1 MADNVSFKVYL
12 KDPSQG
18 ELDTEVRRFV
28 VDKEVSTSLIYIKEK
43 LVSVFPVLAEKL
55 FSVSWTDEDGDAI
68 TIDTDEELILAL
80 TELAGPVYKLTATV
94 RGAKRFEQP
103 PQQEPAGVGANV
115 THHGVTCDGCDKA
128 PIVGFRYKCVVCD
141 DYDLCG
147 SCEKAGKHPGHNMM
161 RISSPEVIW
170 PQRLFKRIHKMQE
183 KAEQRSRCR
192 QEKQERKEEREEPTG
207 NAPPPPPFF
216 GRGRGMFRGCGRG
229 GMGGMGGMGMGG
241 PGMGGAGMGGM
252 GNMGGGMGAGRGGM
266 GGRGGQWQW
275 QWPGGAA
282 SAWAGPTFEAMMQG
296 WMGEQPGAAPGNA
309 GGGGHQNA
317 HAEAQASAANAHA
330 SAHSAAQAAAEDA
343 HTAAHAAAQAAQA
356 AEEAFAAAGMPE
368 GSGEDYLQRVGDFVA
383 AALDP
388 LGIDVQVDVETSGGQ
403 RTTVKPTVKPSEA
416 DERKEDK
423 AAAETE
429 EAAKEMSASPTKER
443 STSLS
448 DDEEWTVLADKK
460 PDSDAVEIPI
470 QVLDKQVAPVYP
482 TLPPTEGTTTS
493 TTLTET
499 ATTQDQGAAASAPPA
514 TVAVHPDPRIQVALQ
529 AMMNMGFSNEGGW
542 LANLL
547 EAKNGDIGKV
557 LDILQPVKK

>member
-1 MADNVSFKVYL
+1 MIDIQFSF
-12 KDPSQG
+12 SMQ
-18 ELDTEVRRFV
+18 
-28 VDKEVSTSLIYIKEK
+28 VSTSLVYIKEK
-43 LVSVFPVLAEKL
+43 LVNVFPVLAERI
-55 FSVSWTDEDGDAI
+55 FSVSWTDEDGDVI

-94 RGAKRFEQP
+94 RGAKKVEQP
-103 PQQEPAGVGANV
+103 QEPGVGANV

-192 QEKQERKEEREEPTG
+192 QEKQERDEATG
-207 NAPPPPPFF
+207 NASAAGPPPML

-241 PGMGGAGMGGM
+241 G
-252 GNMGGGMGAGRGGM
+252 MGGGMGAGRGGM
-266 GGRGGQWQW
+266 GGRGGHWNW
-275 QWPGGAA
+275 QWPGAA
-282 SAWAGPTFEAMMQG
+282 GAWAGPTFEAMMQG
-296 WMGEQPGAAPGNA
+296 WMGEHPQQPGAAPGA
-309 GGGGHQNA
+309 AGGHQNA
-317 HAEAQASAANAHA
+317 HAEAQASAASAHA
-330 SAHSAAQAAAEDA
+330 AAHSAAQAAAGDA

-368 GSGEDYLQRVGDFVA
+368 GSGEEYLQRVGDFVA

-388 LGIDVQVDVETSGGQ
+388 LGIDVQVDVETPGGQ
-403 RTTVKPTVKPSEA
+403 RTTIKPSEA
-416 DERKEDK
+416 EEKKKQDDDP
-423 AAAETE
+423 AGS
-429 EAAKEMSASPTKER
+429 EAAKERSAS
-443 STSLS
+443 SS

-460 PDSDAVEIPI
+460 SDAEAVEIPI
-470 QVLDKQVAPVYP
+470 QVLDKEVAPVYP
-482 TLPPTEGTTTS
+482 TLPAAEGTATPAASSTNTNTPTE
-493 TTLTET
+493 
-499 ATTQDQGAAASAPPA
+499 TQDQGAASAPPA
-514 TVAVHPDPRIQVALQ
+514 TAVHPDPRIQVALQ

-547 EAKNGDIGKV
+547 EAKDGDIGKV

>member
-18 ELDTEVRRFV
+18 EETEVRRFV
-28 VDKEVSTSLIYIKEK
+28 VDKEVSTSLVYIKEK
-43 LVSVFPVLAEKL
+43 LVSVFPILAEKL

-94 RGAKRFEQP
+94 RGAKKRVEQAEDP
-103 PQQEPAGVGANV
+103 GVGANV

-147 SCEKAGKHPGHNMM
+147 VCEKAGKHPGHNMM
-161 RISSPEVIW
+161 RISGPEVIW

-192 QEKQERKEEREEPTG
+192 QEKQERKEEANG
-207 NAPPPPPFF
+207 NASSAGAPPPPFF

-229 GMGGMGGMGMGG
+229 GMGGIGG
-241 PGMGGAGMGGM
+241 PGMGGPNMGGM
-252 GNMGGGMGAGRGGM
+252 GMGGGMGAGRGGM
-266 GGRGGQWQW
+266 GGRGGQWNW

-296 WMGEQPGAAPGNA
+296 WMGEQPQQPGAAPTYA
-309 GGGGHQNA
+309 GDHANA

-368 GSGEDYLQRVGDFVA
+368 GSGEEYLQRVGDFVA

-388 LGIDVQVDVETSGGQ
+388 LGIDVQVDVETPGGQ
-403 RTTVKPTVKPSEA
+403 RTTVKPTVKPTEA
-416 DERKEDK
+416 DEKKQDE
-423 AAAETE
+423 AAGP
-429 EAAKEMSASPTKER
+429 EAAKERSASP
-443 STSLS
+443 S
-448 DDEEWTVLADKK
+448 DDEEWTVLTDKK
-460 PDSDAVEIPI
+460 PDAEAVAIPI
-470 QVLDKQVAPVYP
+470 QVLDKEVAPVYP
-482 TLPPTEGTTTS
+482 TLPATEGTTS
-493 TTLTET
+493 TTTTTL
-499 ATTQDQGAAASAPPA
+499 TQDQGAAAAAASAPPA
-514 TVAVHPDPRIQVALQ
+514 TAVHPDPRIQVALQ

-547 EAKNGDIGKV
+547 EAKEGDIGKV